1 VEGGRWKVEGGRWKG
16 VGDGWWGGAC
26 DGFALDLSLQKQ
38 AERELRAREERFRV
52 LAESMPPMI
61 WMSNSDGENIYC
73 NRRARDY
80 FGVEE
85 AETMGFGWKSFL
97 HPEDMEKTDAIWKRS
112 FETSEPYADEVRLR
126 RKDGVYRYFLAR
138 AVPIKNEAG
147 EVERWIGSS
156 TDVHDQKLAED
167 ALRRSEKLA
176 TAGRLAASIAHE
188 INNPLAGVTNALYLA
203 LLDESLGEET
213 KGYLKTAEE
222 ELQRVSQITTQT
234 LRFHKQSK
242 MAARVDVCDIVD
254 SVLAL
259 FRGRLAGK
267 KIEVMMEC
275 ERGAFTTCFEDE
287 IRQVVANLVS
297 NALDAT
303 SEGRLRVRVRRTRSW
318 TRGLWVEGVKL
329 VVADTG
335 QGIPAVVV
343 EHIFE
348 PFVTTKEAT
357 GIGLGLWVSEGIVR
371 KHGGWIRVRSQSWGR
386 SPGTVFEIFIP
397 ANEQVD
403 GI

>member
-1 VEGGRWKVEGGRWKG
+1 
-16 VGDGWWGGAC
+16 
-26 DGFALDLSLQKQ
+26 
-38 AERELRAREERFRV
+38 
-52 LAESMPPMI
+52 M
-61 WMSNSDGENIYC
+61 
-73 NRRARDY
+73 
-80 FGVEE
+80 
-85 AETMGFGWKSFL
+85 
-97 HPEDMEKTDAIWKRS
+97 
-112 FETSEPYADEVRLR
+112 
-126 RKDGVYRYFLAR
+126 
-138 AVPIKNEAG
+138 
-147 EVERWIGSS
+147 
-156 TDVHDQKLAED
+156 
-167 ALRRSEKLA
+167 
-176 TAGRLAASIAHE
+176 
-188 INNPLAGVTNALYLA
+188 
-203 LLDESLGEET
+203 
-213 KGYLKTAEE
+213 
-222 ELQRVSQITTQT
+222 QRVSQITTQT

-267 KIEVMMEC
+267 KIAVTLEC
-275 ERGAFTTCFEDE
+275 ERGAFTTCFADE

-371 KHGGWIRVRSQSWGR
+371 KHGGWIRVRSLSEG
-386 SPGTVFEIFIP
+386 SATGTAFEIFIP
-397 ANEQVD
+397 ADEQVD